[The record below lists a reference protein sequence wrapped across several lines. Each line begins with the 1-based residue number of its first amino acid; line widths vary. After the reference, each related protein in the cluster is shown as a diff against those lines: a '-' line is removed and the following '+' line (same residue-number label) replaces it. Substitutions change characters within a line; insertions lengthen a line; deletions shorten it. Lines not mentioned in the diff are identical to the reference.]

1 MVAFLLDT
9 CIFAEIQR
17 PQGNA
22 SVRAR
27 AEQIAREQ
35 AFVSVITIG
44 ELTKGV
50 ALLPTGKRQRAFAL
64 SLLEIE
70 QQYAAQILPIDI
82 EIARLWGEL
91 SARAQASGIQV
102 AAPDG
107 LIASTALH
115 HGLTVMTRNSRHF
128 SFSGVM
134 VIDPWQE

>member
-9 CIFAEIQR
+9 CVFAEIQR

-22 SVRAR
+22 NVRAR
-27 AEQIAREQ
+27 AEQIARDQ
-35 AFVSVITIG
+35 SFVSVITIG

-107 LIASTALH
+107 LIAATALH

-128 SFSGVM
+128 AFSGVM